1 MPLRFKDGLGNLE
14 YIGASGNGSI
24 DDPFNLGFS
33 EENSADILT
42 DLDGILTAVN
52 NLSTILTTLQDINT
66 PNVAIPKAGTVAST
80 GDNILIVAPGAGFRI
95 VLVSWSWWNESSTDT
110 TAILK
115 STSINPIDRYV
126 QTAKGLGKLSPIPA
140 NYVVKLAENEAL
152 VLNLSDANS
161 HGYSLL
167 YYTEAV

>member
-1 MPLRFKDGLGNLE
+1 MPIRFKDDLGNLE
-14 YIGASGNGSI
+14 YIEASGNGSI
-24 DDPFNLGFS
+24 SDPFSLGFTES
-33 EENSADILT
+33 NSAD
-42 DLDGILTAVN
+42 ILTAVN

-66 PNVAIPKAGTVAST
+66 PNVATPKAGTVASS
-80 GDNILIVAPGAGFRI
+80 GDNTLITAPGAGFRI
-95 VLVSWSWWNESSTDT
+95 VLLSWSWWNETATDT

-126 QTAKGLGKLSPIPA
+126 QTAKGNGKILTLPT